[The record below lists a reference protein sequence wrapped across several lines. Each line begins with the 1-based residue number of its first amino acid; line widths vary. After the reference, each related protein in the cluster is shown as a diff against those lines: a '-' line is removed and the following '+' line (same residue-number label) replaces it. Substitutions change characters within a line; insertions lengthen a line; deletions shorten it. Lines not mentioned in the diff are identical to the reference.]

1 MSLRT
6 RSSEVGFYNLLC
18 ILHDVDEASLLRASR
33 DTSDLRKDGDGQRQK
48 TDEDGGLE
56 NGTAKADTLSWDR
69 HKRWCEFYNTPA
81 TRTTASFLEKPSP
94 HVKAGS
100 HVNGISNI

>member
-1 MSLRT
+1 MSDGAGSFR
-6 RSSEVGFYNLLC
+6 LLTYGRQTFA
-18 ILHDVDEASLLRASR
+18 LDHDVAVNVSGLR
-33 DTSDLRKDGDGQRQK
+33 SDPSAIVA
-48 TDEDGGLE
+48 GGLE

-81 TRTTASFLEKPSP
+81 TRTTACFLEKPSP